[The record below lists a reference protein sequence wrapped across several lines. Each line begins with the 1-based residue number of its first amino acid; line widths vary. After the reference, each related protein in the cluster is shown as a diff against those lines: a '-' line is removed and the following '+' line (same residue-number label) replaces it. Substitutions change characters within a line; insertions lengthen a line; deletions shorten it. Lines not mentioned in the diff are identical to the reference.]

1 MTVNSDSENTVLRL
15 GILLHRV
22 ADLLRRCED
31 PIYSEYGI
39 TTEQYAVLV
48 ALKYA
53 GGPSRVTDLAQ
64 WLEHTPNSVSM
75 IVDRMVKVGL
85 VKRARDRGDR
95 RVVYVTAT
103 NKGENA
109 LKLATPPGLEFI
121 REMLSPLSHEDRL
134 TFVSLL
140 QTVKYKTLEY
150 LNPGMDIKEIRRN
163 DITTRADLMERT
175 IQYASPSTPRA
186 KRQSGEK
193 GKTKR
198 KAI

>member
-1 MTVNSDSENTVLRL
+1 MKVNSESENTVVRL

-31 PIYSEYGI
+31 PIFAEYGI

-48 ALKYA
+48 AVKYG
-53 GGPSRVTDLAQ
+53 GGPVRVTDLAQ
-64 WLEHTPNSVSM
+64 WLERTPNSVSM

-85 VKRARDRGDR
+85 VKRARDRADR

-103 NKGENA
+103 SKGENA
-109 LKLATPPGLEFI
+109 LKLATLPGLEFI
-121 REMLSPLSHEDRL
+121 REMLSPLSYEERL

-140 QTVKYKTLEY
+140 EAVKYKTLEY
-150 LNPGMDIKEIRRN
+150 LNPGMDIEEIRRN
-163 DITTRADLMERT
+163 DITTRADLMERV
-175 IQYASPSTPRA
+175 IQYAFPSTPQA
-186 KRQSGEK
+186 KRQGGKK
-193 GKTKR
+193 GKTNR